1 MPGRRQTPLP
11 ELTVVSGAIVRQRR
25 EQTGVSGREVARDAG
40 VSHSMLARWEQGVHD
55 PPLTH
60 AVAIARVL
68 GLRLDELMGEPP
80 SSPQGVPDA

>member
-11 ELTVVSGAIVRQRR
+11 ELTVVSGAIVRHQRV
-25 EQTGVSGREVARDAG
+25 QTGKSLRVVAEEAG
-40 VSHSMLARWEQGVHD
+40 ISFSMLARWERGVHD

-68 GLRLDELMGEPP
+68 GLRLDELVDEPP
-80 SSPQGVPDA
+80 ADL